1 MPDRHG
7 ILHRLCGR
15 AGLAMRYMSKRKRMR
30 MRPDKYL
37 WHHASQW
44 FSSSKWGVDNHS
56 AMGSSIYTQE
66 IDSVSVSTLGSSDTK
81 TRKE

>member
-1 MPDRHG
+1 MS
-7 ILHRLCGR
+7 
-15 AGLAMRYMSKRKRMR
+15 YMSKRKRER
-30 MRPDKYL
+30 LRPDKYL

-66 IDSVSVSTLGSSDTK
+66 IDTVSVSTHGSTE
-81 TRKE
+81 TNPRKV

>member
-7 ILHRLCGR
+7 ILHRLCCRG
-15 AGLAMRYMSKRKRMR
+15 GLAMRDMSKRKRMR

-44 FSSSKWGVDNHS
+44 FSTSKWGVDNHS

-66 IDSVSVSTLGSSDTK
+66 IDDVSVSTLGQSETK
-81 TRKE
+81 PRKE

>member
-1 MPDRHG
+1 MPDR
-7 ILHRLCGR
+7 LRLFLWLCGR

-30 MRPDKYL
+30 LRPDKYL
-37 WHHASQW
+37 WHNASQL

-66 IDSVSVSTLGSSDTK
+66 IDSVSVSTLGSSETK
-81 TRKE
+81 PRKE

>member
-1 MPDRHG
+1 M
-7 ILHRLCGR
+7 GR
-15 AGLAMRYMSKRKRMR
+15 LAMRCMSKRKRMR

-37 WHHASQW
+37 WYHASQW

-66 IDSVSVSTLGSSDTK
+66 IDNVSVSTLGSSETK
-81 TRKE
+81 HRKE